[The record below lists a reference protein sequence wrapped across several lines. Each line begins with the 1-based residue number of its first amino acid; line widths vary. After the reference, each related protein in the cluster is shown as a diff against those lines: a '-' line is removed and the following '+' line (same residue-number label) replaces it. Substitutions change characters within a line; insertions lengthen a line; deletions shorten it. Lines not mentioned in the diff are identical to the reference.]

1 MRLEAVVIPVPDVDR
16 ALDFYKALGW
26 RLDAGLTTAGP
37 GSTQDPD
44 GNEWFVKE
52 ITTRLPGR

>member
-1 MRLEAVVIPVPDVDR
+1 MDMRLEVVVIPVPDADR

-26 RLDAGLTTAGP
+26 RLDADLTT
-37 GSTQDPD
+37 TPD
-44 GNEWFVKE
+44 FVQE